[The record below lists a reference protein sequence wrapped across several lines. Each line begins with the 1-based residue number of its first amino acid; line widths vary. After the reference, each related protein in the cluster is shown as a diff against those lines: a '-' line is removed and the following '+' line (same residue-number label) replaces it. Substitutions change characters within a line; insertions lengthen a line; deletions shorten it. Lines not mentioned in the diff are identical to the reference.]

1 MYIVLSSRSVV
12 SPRSKG
18 RETLRKGDRVPGD
31 EGHGKGM
38 EEQLEQYLA
47 HLRVEKDASPYTLR
61 NYSHEIRQF
70 LCFLKEQ
77 GIGSWEDVDRQVL
90 RRYLLWLRQEGY
102 VEASMAR
109 KLSELRS
116 FCRYLLQ
123 EEQLHS
129 NPFDLVSSPKLPKRL
144 PRYLKHEE
152 IEALLHAPD
161 LSTAQGQ
168 RDRAILELLYASGVR
183 LSELVG
189 LSLGD
194 LSLDTGRV
202 VVWGKGG
209 KERVVLLG
217 EPAVLALRAYIRDG
231 RVKLLSKTT
240 TDALFLNRFGGR
252 LSRRSIG
259 LILDKYSR
267 LAGLWRK
274 VTPHLLRHTFATHM
288 VEGGANLRVVQ
299 ELLGHAQP
307 TSTEIYTH
315 VTPTRLREVYLKCHP
330 RAKD

>member
-1 MYIVLSSRSVV
+1 MGETR
-12 SPRSKG
+12 G
-18 RETLRKGDRVPGD
+18 RTTL
-31 EGHGKGM
+31 
-38 EEQLEQYLA
+38 EEQLDQYIA

-61 NYSHEIRQF
+61 NYSHEIQQF
-70 LCFLKEQ
+70 FDFLEDE
-77 GIGSWEDVDRQVL
+77 GVDSWDGVDRQVL
-90 RRYLLWLRQEGY
+90 RRYLLWLRKEGY

-123 EEQLHS
+123 EGLLRS
-129 NPFDLVSSPKLPKRL
+129 NPFDLVSSPKVPKRL
-144 PRYLKHEE
+144 PRYLKAEE
-152 IEALLHAPD
+152 VEALLHAPD
-161 LSTAQGQ
+161 LSTSLGQ
-168 RDRAILELLYASGVR
+168 RDRAIIELLYAAGVR
-183 LSELVG
+183 LSELVSLNVG
-189 LSLGD
+189 HLSLG
-194 LSLDTGRV
+194 TGQM

-217 EPAVLALRAYIRDG
+217 VPAVSALRAYLGDG
-231 RVKLLSKTT
+231 RAKLQRKKA

-259 LILDKYSR
+259 LILDKYSK

-288 VEGGANLRVVQ
+288 LEGGAGLRVVQ

-307 TSTEIYTH
+307 TTTEIYTH
-315 VTPTRLREVYLKCHP
+315 VTPSRLREVYMKTHP
-330 RAKD
+330 RAEG

>member
-1 MYIVLSSRSVV
+1 ML
-12 SPRSKG
+12 
-18 RETLRKGDRVPGD
+18 GDG
-31 EGHGKGM
+31 GYGLTM
-38 EEQLEQYLA
+38 EEQLQQYIA

-61 NYSHEIRQF
+61 NYSQEIGQF
-70 LCFLKEQ
+70 ISFLGGQ
-77 GIGSWEDVDRQVL
+77 GIDSWDDVDRQVL
-90 RRYLLWLRQEGY
+90 RRYLLWLRSEGY

-109 KLSELRS
+109 KLSEIRS

-123 EEQLHS
+123 EGQLRT
-129 NPFDLVSSPKLPKRL
+129 NPIDAVTSPKVPKRL
-144 PRYLKHEE
+144 PRYLSLEE
-152 IEALLHAPD
+152 VESLLHAPD
-161 LSTAQGQ
+161 ISTPLGQ

-189 LSLGD
+189 LNLGHM
-194 LSLDTGRV
+194 SLDTGRV

-217 EPAVLALRAYIRDG
+217 KPAIEALRSYVREG
-231 RVKLLSKTT
+231 RTRLRGRKT

-259 LILDKYSR
+259 LILDKYSK
-267 LAGLWRK
+267 LSGLWRK

-307 TSTEIYTH
+307 TTTEIYTH
-315 VTPTRLREVYLKCHP
+315 VTPTRLREVYMKTHP
-330 RAKD
+330 RAKG

>member
-1 MYIVLSSRSVV
+1 
-12 SPRSKG
+12 
-18 RETLRKGDRVPGD
+18 
-31 EGHGKGM
+31 M

-70 LCFLKEQ
+70 LHFLEEQ
-77 GIGSWEDVDRQVL
+77 GLESWDDVDRQVL
-90 RRYLLWLRQEGY
+90 RRYLLWLRKEGY

-116 FCRYLLQ
+116 FCRYLLR

-129 NPFDLVSSPKLPKRL
+129 NPFDLVSSPKVPKRL
-144 PRYLKHEE
+144 PRYLKHED

-194 LSLDTGRV
+194 LSLDTGQV

-209 KERVVLLG
+209 KERIVLLG
-217 EPAVLALRAYIRDG
+217 EPAVQAIRAYIRDG
-231 RVKLLSKTT
+231 RVKLLSKKT

-259 LILDKYSR
+259 LILDKYSK
-267 LAGLWRK
+267 LAGLWMK

-307 TSTEIYTH
+307 TTTEIYTH
-315 VTPTRLREVYLKCHP
+315 VTPTHLREVYLKSHP

>member
-1 MYIVLSSRSVV
+1 MLGNGGYGLS
-12 SPRSKG
+12 
-18 RETLRKGDRVPGD
+18 
-31 EGHGKGM
+31 M
-38 EEQLEQYLA
+38 EEQLQQYIA

-61 NYSHEIRQF
+61 NYSHEIEQF
-70 LCFLKEQ
+70 VSFLGGQ
-77 GIGSWEDVDRQVL
+77 GIDSWDDVDRQVL
-90 RRYLLWLRQEGY
+90 RRYLLWLRSEGY

-109 KLSELRS
+109 KLSEIRS

-123 EEQLHS
+123 EGQLRT
-129 NPFDLVSSPKLPKRL
+129 NPIDAVTSPKVPKRL
-144 PRYLKHEE
+144 PRYLSLEE
-152 IEALLHAPD
+152 VQSLLHTPD
-161 LSTAQGQ
+161 ISTPLGQ

-189 LSLGD
+189 LNLGD
-194 LSLDTGRV
+194 MSLDTGRV

-217 EPAVLALRAYIRDG
+217 KPAIEALRSYVREG
-231 RVKLLSKTT
+231 RTRLRGSKT
-240 TDALFLNRFGGR
+240 TDALFLNRFGAR

-259 LILDKYSR
+259 LILDKYSK
-267 LAGLWRK
+267 LSGLWRK

-307 TSTEIYTH
+307 TTTEIYTH
-315 VTPTRLREVYLKCHP
+315 VTPTRLREVYMKTHP
-330 RAKD
+330 RAKR

>member
-1 MYIVLSSRSVV
+1 VL
-12 SPRSKG
+12 
-18 RETLRKGDRVPGD
+18 GDGGYPLT
-31 EGHGKGM
+31 M
-38 EEQLEQYLA
+38 EEQLQQYVA

-61 NYSHEIRQF
+61 NYAQEIGQF
-70 LCFLKEQ
+70 IGFLQDQ
-77 GIGSWEDVDRQVL
+77 GIYSWESVERQVL
-90 RRYLLWLRQEGY
+90 RRYLLWLRSEGY

-109 KLSELRS
+109 KLSEIRS

-123 EEQLHS
+123 EGQLSS
-129 NPFDLVSSPKLPKRL
+129 NPIDAVTSPKVPKRL
-144 PRYLKHEE
+144 PRYLRLDEVE
-152 IEALLHAPD
+152 SLLHAPD
-161 LSTAQGQ
+161 LSTPQGQ

-189 LSLGD
+189 LDLGHMSLN
-194 LSLDTGRV
+194 TGRL

-217 EPAVLALRAYIRDG
+217 EPAIQALRTYVREG
-231 RVKLLSKTT
+231 RTRLRGQRT

-259 LILDKYSR
+259 LILDKYSK
-267 LAGLWRK
+267 LSGLWRK

-288 VEGGANLRVVQ
+288 LEGGANLRVVQ

-307 TSTEIYTH
+307 TTTEIYTH
-315 VTPTRLREVYLKCHP
+315 VTPSRLREVYTKSHP
-330 RAKD
+330 RAKG

>member
-1 MYIVLSSRSVV
+1 ME
-12 SPRSKG
+12 P
-18 RETLRKGDRVPGD
+18 LRKEDRVPGD
-31 EGHGKGM
+31 EGHGKSM
-38 EEQLEQYLA
+38 DEQLEQYLA

-70 LCFLKEQ
+70 LHFLEEQ
-77 GIGSWEDVDRQVL
+77 GLGSWDDVDRQVL
-90 RRYLLWLRQEGY
+90 RRYLLWLRKEGY

-217 EPAVLALRAYIRDG
+217 EPAVQALRAYIRDG
-231 RVKLLSKTT
+231 RVKLLSKKT

-259 LILDKYSR
+259 LILDKYSK
-267 LAGLWRK
+267 LAGLWTK

-288 VEGGANLRVVQ
+288 VEGGANLRVIQ

-307 TSTEIYTH
+307 TTTEIYTH